1 MLECKEYTKQELLEI
16 LDSTS
21 RQSLERKLFRY
32 GIEFEGRG
40 YANDRIY
47 KITQIQFPFKL
58 FCILDLDVGAQ
69 TDFIKLRNFYYY
81 YFNDNEFMAM
91 PNEVKERRMREQG
104 RPLTR
109 QTIATYTRYLE
120 NKDLIYRNTEEF
132 IYYFAYKDK
141 QIITEKDV
149 YNKAWHEYWMHLD
162 AGLYP
167 IEAINRMR
175 ADYGGVARKQA
186 VPTLNAFYLEK
197 IEYLISLVMESINE
211 DLVRQLTE

>member
-1 MLECKEYTKQELLEI
+1 
-16 LDSTS
+16 
-21 RQSLERKLFRY
+21 
-32 GIEFEGRG
+32 
-40 YANDRIY
+40 
-47 KITQIQFPFKL
+47 
-58 FCILDLDVGAQ
+58 
-69 TDFIKLRNFYYY
+69 
-81 YFNDNEFMAM
+81 
-91 PNEVKERRMREQG
+91 MREQG